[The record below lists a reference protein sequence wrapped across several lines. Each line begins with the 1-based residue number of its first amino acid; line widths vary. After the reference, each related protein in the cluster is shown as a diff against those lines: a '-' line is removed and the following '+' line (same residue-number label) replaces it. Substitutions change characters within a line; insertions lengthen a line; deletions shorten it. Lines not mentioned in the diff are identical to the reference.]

1 MGVSRSRGSADQPG
15 TVANHY
21 AALGVWADASQDE
34 IKSTY
39 RRLVGLHHPDAGGR
53 PARFL
58 EIQAAYDVLG
68 DPAARRRYD
77 ASLRPRERAPEPEP
91 ALLPA
96 LPGERDRPSA
106 RSAAA
111 LGLGLAA
118 TGLLVGGL
126 VVEHVST
133 LSWRTLVVLRVA
145 GLVLGVAGAKLARAE
160 LAALG
165 RLRELHAHGVGAVVD
180 LPEPSRATRTAARCG
195 WMLGRAAPVGFVLLA
210 LAAAAEKLQQLQ
222 PMLDTLRSLQP

>member
-1 MGVSRSRGSADQPG
+1 
-15 TVANHY
+15 VANHY

-39 RRLVGLHHPDAGGR
+39 RRLVGLHHPDTGGQ

-77 ASLRPRERAPEPEP
+77 ASLRPPSKPREPEPE
-91 ALLPA
+91 LLPA
-96 LPGERDRPSA
+96 LPGKRDRPSA
-106 RSAAA
+106 RSAVAFV
-111 LGLGLAA
+111 LGLTA
-118 TGLLVGGL
+118 TGLLAGGV

-133 LSWRTLVVLRVA
+133 LSWRTLIALRV
-145 GLVLGVAGAKLARAE
+145 GTLVLGIGGAKLARAE

-165 RLRELHAHGVGAVVD
+165 RLRELHVYGVGTVVD
-180 LPEPSRATRTAARCG
+180 LPEPSQATRTAARCG
-195 WMLGRAAPVGFVLLA
+195 WLLGRAAPVGFILLT
-210 LAAAAEKLQQLQ
+210 LAMAAQKFQELQ
-222 PMLDTLRSLQP
+222 PMLDKLRSVQP

>member
-1 MGVSRSRGSADQPG
+1 MGVSRSRRSADQPG

-77 ASLRPRERAPEPEP
+77 TSLRPREKAPETD
-91 ALLPA
+91 LLPA
-96 LPGERDRPSA
+96 LPGERDRPSLK
-106 RSAAA
+106 SVAA
-111 LGLGLAA
+111 LGFGGAA
-118 TGLLVGGL
+118 MALLLGGL
-126 VVEHVST
+126 VLEQFST
-133 LSWRTLVVLRVA
+133 LPSRTLVALRL
-145 GLVLGVAGAKLARAE
+145 GGFVLGLAGAKLAHSE
-160 LAALG
+160 LAKLG
-165 RLRELHAHGVGAVVD
+165 RLRELHGYGIRAVVE
-180 LPEPSRATRTAARCG
+180 LPEPSRASRTAARCG
-195 WMLGRAAPVGFVLLA
+195 WMLGRAAPVGFVLLT
-210 LAAAAEKLQQLQ
+210 LAAALQRIQ
-222 PMLDTLRSLQP
+222 PLLDTLRSLQGFAP